1 MMKYIESINKL
12 VEQLTK
18 LPGVGRKTA
27 TRYAYAI
34 IKMDEGDVAT
44 FATSIVEAKQK
55 VHFCRICGAYTD
67 EDVCEI
73 CRERKH
79 ETICVVKEAKDVD
92 TFEKLGE
99 YNGVYHVLNGQLSPM
114 NNIGPD
120 DIRIK
125 ELLER
130 LDGVKEVIIATSP
143 DVEGDATAL
152 YISRLLKPF
161 GITVTRLAR
170 GIPLG
175 SELEFTDEA
184 TLLGALKDRKNI

>member
-1 MMKYIESINKL
+1 MKYIESINKL

-34 IKMDEGDVAT
+34 IKMDESEVAS

-55 VHFCRICGAYTD
+55 VHFCRICGSYTD
-67 EDVCEI
+67 EDVCDI

-79 ETICVVKEAKDVD
+79 EVICVVKDAKDVD

-114 NNIGPD
+114 NNVGPD

-130 LDGVKEVIIATSP
+130 LDGVKEVIIATTP

-152 YISRLLKPF
+152 YISRLIKPL

-184 TLLGALKDRKNI
+184 TLLGALKDRKTV